1 MKNITRRN
9 FIKLTSASAVAVA
22 HSMSTFEFAHA
33 AGPRPLPAGTPILV
47 IVTLSGGND
56 GLNTVVPYLD
66 PLYKSLRPQ
75 LAYKEDQVLPI
86 GDGLALN
93 GSMTGFKTL
102 WDNKQLAIVRGVGYP
117 NPDRSHFSSMAIWQ
131 SASRTPIKTGWI
143 GRWIETQPEN
153 PFLAISLGST
163 MPALFQGDKRSGTVL
178 PLSGLVTPTGM
189 LAKDYA
195 KTSKKTKLDGQLS
208 ATAARSI
215 RDLFTVAD
223 VVSPI
228 LKNPAP
234 PAADL
239 PTVIGGNA
247 GGESNLGAQL
257 DVAAKLIAA
266 GVPTRV
272 WSVSLGGFDTHANE
286 LSAQSLLLGSVS
298 NSISKFMSQMR
309 TIGRSRDVTIMVY
322 SEFGRRVSA
331 NASNGTD
338 HGTSGPVFIIGE
350 RVVGGFH
357 GDQPPLNRLKDGD
370 LAVSTDFRSVYG
382 SVLEGVLYTPVDRV
396 ISGWNDRLALFTA

>member
-1 MKNITRRN
+1 
-9 FIKLTSASAVAVA
+9 
-22 HSMSTFEFAHA
+22 
-33 AGPRPLPAGTPILV
+33 
-47 IVTLSGGND
+47 
-56 GLNTVVPYLD
+56 
-66 PLYKSLRPQ
+66 
-75 LAYKEDQVLPI
+75 VLPI

-93 GSMTGFKTL
+93 ESMTGFKSL
-102 WDNKQLAIVRGVGYP
+102 WDKNQLAIVRGVGYP

-143 GRWIETQPEN
+143 GRWIESQPEN

-163 MPALFQGDKRSGTVL
+163 LPALFQGEKRSGTVL

-189 LAKDYA
+189 IAKDFA

-208 ATAARSI
+208 ASAARSV

-247 GGESNLGAQL
+247 GGESNLSAQFET
-257 DVAAKLIAA
+257 VAKLIAA

-286 LSAQSLLLGSVS
+286 LSAQSLLLGTVS

-322 SEFGRRVSA
+322 SEFGRRVRA

-357 GDQPPLNRLKDGD
+357 GEQPPLNRLKDGD
-370 LAVSTDFRSVYG
+370 LAVTTDFRSVYG

-396 ISGWNDRLALFTA
+396 ISGWNERLALFTA

>member
-1 MKNITRRN
+1 MKDITRRN

-47 IVTLSGGND
+47 IVTLNGGND

-66 PLYKSLRPQ
+66 PLYRSLRPQ

-93 GSMTGFKTL
+93 GSMTGFKSL

-153 PFLAISLGST
+153 PLLAISLGST

-370 LAVSTDFRSVYG
+370 LAVTTDFRSVYG

-396 ISGWNDRLALFTA
+396 ISGWNDRLPLFTA

>member
-9 FIKLTSASAVAVA
+9 FIKLSGASAVAVA
-22 HSMSTFEFAHA
+22 HSLSTYEFAHA

-66 PLYKSLRPQ
+66 SNYKSLRPQ

-93 GSMTGFKTL
+93 GSMTGFKSL

-143 GRWIETQPEN
+143 GRWIETQTEN

-208 ATAARSI
+208 ATAARSM

-357 GDQPPLNRLKDGD
+357 GEQPPLNRLKDGD
-370 LAVSTDFRSVYG
+370 LAVTTDFRSVYG
-382 SVLEGVLYTPVDRV
+382 SVLEGVLHTPVNQV

>member
-9 FIKLTSASAVAVA
+9 FIRFTGASAVAVA
-22 HSMSTFEFAHA
+22 HSWSTNEFAHA

-47 IVTLSGGND
+47 IVTLNGGND

-66 PLYKSLRPQ
+66 PLYKSLRPR

-93 GSMTGFKTL
+93 GSMTGFKTF
-102 WDNKQLAIVRGVGYP
+102 WDSKQLAIVRGVGYP

-131 SASRTPIKTGWI
+131 SASRTPIKTGWV
-143 GRWIETQPEN
+143 GRWLETQPEN

-163 MPALFQGDKRSGTVL
+163 MPPLFQGEKRSGTVL
-178 PLSGLVTPTGM
+178 PLSGLKTPSGM

-195 KTSKKTKLDGQLS
+195 NTSKKTKLDGQLS
-208 ATAARSI
+208 ATAARSM

-223 VVSPI
+223 IVSPI

-286 LSAQSLLLGSVS
+286 LSAQSLLLGTVS

-322 SEFGRRVSA
+322 SEFGRRVRA
-331 NASNGTD
+331 NASDGTD

-357 GDQPPLNRLKDGD
+357 GEQPPLNQLKDGD
-370 LAVSTDFRSVYG
+370 LAVTTDFRSVYG
-382 SVLEGVLYTPVDRV
+382 SVIEGVLYTPVDRV

>member
-9 FIKLTSASAVAVA
+9 FIKLTSASAVAVT

-33 AGPRPLPAGTPILV
+33 AGTRPLSAGTPILV

-102 WDNKQLAIVRGVGYP
+102 WDNKQLAIVRGVSYP

-131 SASRTPIKTGWI
+131 SASTTPIKTGWI

-153 PFLAISLGST
+153 PFLAISLGLT

-239 PTVIGGNA
+239 PTIIGGNA

-331 NASNGTD
+331 NASSGTD

-370 LAVSTDFRSVYG
+370 LAVTTDFRSVYG

-396 ISGWNDRLALFTA
+396 ISGWNDRLPLFTA

>member
-9 FIKLTSASAVAVA
+9 FIKFTGASAVAVA
-22 HSMSTFEFAHA
+22 HSWSTNEFAHA

-47 IVTLSGGND
+47 IVTLNGGND

-66 PLYKSLRPQ
+66 PLYKSLRPR

-93 GSMTGFKTL
+93 GSMTGFKTF
-102 WDNKQLAIVRGVGYP
+102 WDSKQLAIVRGVGYP

-131 SASRTPIKTGWI
+131 SASRTPIKTGWV
-143 GRWIETQPEN
+143 GRWLETQPEN

-163 MPALFQGDKRSGTVL
+163 MPPLFQGEKRSGTVL
-178 PLSGLVTPTGM
+178 PLSGLRTPSGM

-195 KTSKKTKLDGQLS
+195 NTSKKTKLDGQLS
-208 ATAARSI
+208 ATAARSM

-223 VVSPI
+223 IVSPI

-286 LSAQSLLLGSVS
+286 LSAQSLLLGTVS

-322 SEFGRRVSA
+322 SEFGRRVRA
-331 NASNGTD
+331 NASDGTD
-338 HGTSGPVFIIGE
+338 HGTSAPVFIIGE

-357 GDQPPLNRLKDGD
+357 GEQPPLNQLKDGD
-370 LAVSTDFRSVYG
+370 LAVTTDFRSVYG
-382 SVLEGVLYTPVDRV
+382 SVIEGVLYTPVDRV

>member
-1 MKNITRRN
+1 MKNFTRRN

-93 GSMTGFKTL
+93 GSMTGFKSL
-102 WDNKQLAIVRGVGYP
+102 WDSKQLAIVRGVGYP

-153 PFLAISLGST
+153 PFLAISLGLT
-163 MPALFQGDKRSGTVL
+163 MPALFQGEKRSGTVL

-357 GDQPPLNRLKDGD
+357 GEQPPLNRLKDGD
-370 LAVSTDFRSVYG
+370 LAVTTDFRSVYG

>member
-22 HSMSTFEFAHA
+22 HSWSTNEFAHA

-47 IVTLSGGND
+47 IVTLNGGND

-66 PLYKSLRPQ
+66 PLYKSLRPR

-93 GSMTGFKTL
+93 GSMTGFKTF
-102 WDNKQLAIVRGVGYP
+102 WDSKQLAIVRGVGYP

-131 SASRTPIKTGWI
+131 SASRTPIKTGWV
-143 GRWIETQPEN
+143 GRWLETQPEN

-163 MPALFQGDKRSGTVL
+163 MPPLFQGEKRSGTVL
-178 PLSGLVTPTGM
+178 PLSGLRTPSGM

-195 KTSKKTKLDGQLS
+195 NTSKKTKLDGQLS
-208 ATAARSI
+208 ATAARSM

-223 VVSPI
+223 IVSPI

-286 LSAQSLLLGSVS
+286 LSAQSLLLGTVS

-322 SEFGRRVSA
+322 SEFGRRVRA
-331 NASNGTD
+331 NASDGTD
-338 HGTSGPVFIIGE
+338 HGTSAPVFIIGE

-357 GDQPPLNRLKDGD
+357 GEQPPLNQLKDGD
-370 LAVSTDFRSVYG
+370 LAVTTDFRSVYG
-382 SVLEGVLYTPVDRV
+382 SVIEGVLYTPVDRV

>member
-9 FIKLTSASAVAVA
+9 FIKFTGASAVAVA
-22 HSMSTFEFAHA
+22 HSWSTNEFAHA

-47 IVTLSGGND
+47 IVTLNGGND

-66 PLYKSLRPQ
+66 PLYKSLRPR

-93 GSMTGFKTL
+93 GSMTGFKTF
-102 WDNKQLAIVRGVGYP
+102 WDSKQLAIVRGVGYP

-131 SASRTPIKTGWI
+131 SASRTPIKTGWV
-143 GRWIETQPEN
+143 GRWLETQPEN

-163 MPALFQGDKRSGTVL
+163 MPPLFQGEKRSGTVL
-178 PLSGLVTPTGM
+178 PLSGLKTPSGM

-195 KTSKKTKLDGQLS
+195 NTSKKTKLDGQLS
-208 ATAARSI
+208 ATAARSM

-223 VVSPI
+223 IVSPI

-286 LSAQSLLLGSVS
+286 LSAQSLLLGTVS

-322 SEFGRRVSA
+322 SEFGRRVRA
-331 NASNGTD
+331 NASDGTD
-338 HGTSGPVFIIGE
+338 HGTSGPVFVIGE

-357 GDQPPLNRLKDGD
+357 GEQPPLNQLKDGD
-370 LAVSTDFRSVYG
+370 LAVTTDFRSVYG
-382 SVLEGVLYTPVDRV
+382 SVIEGVLYTPVDRV

>member
-9 FIKLTSASAVAVA
+9 FIKFTGASAVAVA
-22 HSMSTFEFAHA
+22 HSWSTNEFAHA

-47 IVTLSGGND
+47 IVTLNGGND

-66 PLYKSLRPQ
+66 PLYKSLRPR

-93 GSMTGFKTL
+93 GSMTGFKTF
-102 WDNKQLAIVRGVGYP
+102 WDSKQLAIVRGVGYP
-117 NPDRSHFSSMAIWQ
+117 NPDRSHFSSMASWH
-131 SASRTPIKTGWI
+131 SASRTPIKTGWV
-143 GRWIETQPEN
+143 GRWLETQPEN

-163 MPALFQGDKRSGTVL
+163 MPPLFQGEKRSGTVL
-178 PLSGLVTPTGM
+178 PLSGLRTPSGM

-195 KTSKKTKLDGQLS
+195 NTSKKTKLDGQLS
-208 ATAARSI
+208 ATAARSM

-223 VVSPI
+223 IVSPI

-286 LSAQSLLLGSVS
+286 LSAQSLLLGTVS

-322 SEFGRRVSA
+322 SEFGRRVRA
-331 NASNGTD
+331 NASDGTD

-357 GDQPPLNRLKDGD
+357 GEQPPLNQLKDGD
-370 LAVSTDFRSVYG
+370 LAVTTDFRSVYG
-382 SVLEGVLYTPVDRV
+382 SVIEGVLYTPVDRV